1 VITLTREAAVST
13 QPKTF
18 LTPEQYLEIERK
30 AEYKSEY
37 YRGEMFAMAG
47 ASREH
52 NLLVAHLLR
61 DLGNQLRMKSCE
73 VYPSDMRVRV
83 SSTGLYA
90 YPDVV
95 AVCGEPQLLDN
106 QLDTLLNP
114 HLIVE
119 VLSSSTEA
127 YDRGRKFEH
136 YQTIESLSEYLLLAS
151 DRVHADL
158 YTRQP
163 DGCWLL
169 TSAKRLEDSLDLKS
183 VGCSLALAGLY
194 EKVDFAEAGSTAT
207 EPRP

>member
-1 VITLTREAAVST
+1 VST

-47 ASREH
+47 ASWAH
-52 NLLVAHLLR
+52 NLLVSHLLR
-61 DLGNQLRMKSCE
+61 DIGQQLRGKPCE
-73 VYPSDMRVRV
+73 ICPSDMRVRV
-83 SSTGLYA
+83 SASGLYT
-90 YPDVV
+90 YPDAVV
-95 AVCGEPQLLDN
+95 VCGEPQLLDN
-106 QLDTLLNP
+106 QFDTLLNP

-119 VLSSSTEA
+119 VLSPSTEA

-136 YQTIESLSEYLLLAS
+136 YQSIESLGEYLMISS

-163 DGCWLL
+163 DGRWLL
-169 TSAKRLEDSLDLKS
+169 TSATRLEDSLDLQS
-183 VGCSLALAGLY
+183 VGSSLALAGLY
-194 EKVDFAEAGSTAT
+194 EKVDFAEPESTAT
-207 EPRP
+207 ESRRNVS

>member
-1 VITLTREAAVST
+1 VST

-61 DLGNQLRMKSCE
+61 DLGNQLRGKPCE

-83 SSTGLYA
+83 SSTGLYT

-95 AVCGEPQLLDN
+95 AVCGEPRLLDN
-106 QLDTLLNP
+106 QMDILLNP
-114 HLIVE
+114 SLIIE
-119 VLSSSTEA
+119 VLSPSTEA

-136 YQTIESLSEYLLLAS
+136 YQSIDSFKEYLLLAS

-158 YTRQP
+158 FTRQP
-163 DGCWLL
+163 DGRWLL
-169 TSAKRLEDSLDLKS
+169 TSATHLEDSLDLQS

-194 EKVDFAEAGSTAT
+194 EKIDFADPESTST
-207 EPRP
+207 ESRP

>member
-1 VITLTREAAVST
+1 MST

-18 LTPEQYLEIERK
+18 LTPEQYLDIERK

-47 ASREH
+47 ASLAH
-52 NLLVAHLLR
+52 NTLVANLIGEFHGKLR
-61 DLGNQLRMKSCE
+61 AGPCRVL
-73 VYPSDMRVRV
+73 PSDMRVRV
-83 SSTGLYA
+83 TSTGLYT

-95 AVCGEPQLLDN
+95 VVCGEPRVLDN
-106 QLDTLLNP
+106 QMDTLLNP
-114 HLIVE
+114 SVLVE
-119 VLSSSTEA
+119 VLSPSTED
-127 YDRGRKFEH
+127 YDRGRKFEQ
-136 YQTIESLSEYLLLAS
+136 YQSIESLREYLMLAS

-169 TSAKRLEDSLDLKS
+169 TSATRLEDSLDLQS

-194 EKVDFAEAGSTAT
+194 EKIDFPEPVSTAT
-207 EPRP
+207 EPRQ

>member
-1 VITLTREAAVST
+1 MVST

-37 YRGEMFAMAG
+37 FRGEMFAMAG
-47 ASREH
+47 ASRAH

-61 DLGNQLRMKSCE
+61 DLGQQLRGKPCE
-73 VYPSDMRVRV
+73 IYPSDMRVRV
-83 SSTGLYA
+83 SSTGLYT

-95 AVCGEPQLLDN
+95 AVCGEPKLLDN

-119 VLSSSTEA
+119 VLSPSTEA

-136 YQTIESLSEYLLLAS
+136 YQSIESLGEYLMITC
-151 DRVHADL
+151 DRIHADL
-158 YTRQP
+158 HTRRP
-163 DGCWLL
+163 DG
-169 TSAKRLEDSLDLKS
+169 R
-183 VGCSLALAGLY
+183 
-194 EKVDFAEAGSTAT
+194 
-207 EPRP
+207 

>member
-1 VITLTREAAVST
+1 VST

-30 AEYKSEY
+30 AEYKSQY

-47 ASREH
+47 ASRAH

-61 DLGNQLRMKSCE
+61 DIGQQLRGKPCE

-83 SSTGLYA
+83 SATGLYT

-95 AVCGEPQLLDN
+95 AVCDEPKLLDN

-119 VLSSSTEA
+119 VLSPSTEA

-136 YQTIESLSEYLLLAS
+136 YQTIESLREYLLLATE
-151 DRVHADL
+151 RVRADL

-163 DGCWLL
+163 DGRWLL
-169 TSAKRLEDSLDLKS
+169 TSATRLEESLDLQS
-183 VGCSLALAGLY
+183 VGCSLSLAGLY
-194 EKVDFAEAGSTAT
+194 ERVDLAEPESAAAES
-207 EPRP
+207 RP

>member
-1 VITLTREAAVST
+1 MVST

-37 YRGEMFAMAG
+37 FRGEMFAMAG
-47 ASREH
+47 ASWVH
-52 NLLVAHLLR
+52 NLLVSHLLR
-61 DLGNQLRMKSCE
+61 DIGQQLRGKPCE
-73 VYPSDMRVRV
+73 ICPSDMRVRV
-83 SSTGLYA
+83 SSTGLYTYSDA
-90 YPDVV
+90 V
-95 AVCGEPQLLDN
+95 AVCGEPKLLDN

-114 HLIVE
+114 HLIIE
-119 VLSSSTEA
+119 VLSPSTEA

-136 YQTIESLSEYLLLAS
+136 YRSIESLREYLLLAS

-163 DGCWLL
+163 GGRWLL
-169 TSAKRLEDSLDLKS
+169 TSATRLEDSLDLQS

-194 EKVDFAEAGSTAT
+194 EKVDFAEPVSNAT
-207 EPRP
+207 ESRP